1 MVEVVGGKRPGLV
14 ERDRQVLALQPFRAG
29 SVGDAGKADDELL
42 ALPAHGLHGQ
52 LPVANSQRDAA
63 AEPVREVAQRLHPD
77 RAIQP
82 QGSKNPPHAQAGRRL
97 GAAAH
102 HTISTITRS

>member
-1 MVEVVGGKRPGLV
+1 MVGRQRPGFV
-14 ERDRQVLALQPFRAG
+14 ERNRQVLALQPFRTG
-29 SVGDAGKADDELL
+29 SVGNAGKADDELL
-42 ALPAHGLHGQ
+42 PLPAHGLHGQ
-52 LPVANSQRDAA
+52 LPVADSQRHAA
-63 AEPVREVAQRLHPD
+63 AEPVWEVAQRLHPD

-82 QGSKNPPHAQAGRRL
+82 QGSKNPPHAQAGRGL